1 MVASATATDLPA
13 RAARIELV
21 VSDNDGVL
29 TDGTVFVSEKG
40 EELKQYNLRDGM
52 GVELLRNAGVATA
65 ILTRETSLFA
75 RRRADKLKLPY
86 CWLGVR
92 DKHAHLAEILKET
105 GLQMEQIAYIGD
117 DVNDLA
123 IIEAIAP
130 FGLTCAPA
138 DATPRVREAVH
149 MVCQQPG
156 GRGAFREFAEW
167 ILSLRAAAQA
177 GGSR

>member
-1 MVASATATDLPA
+1 MPSEVEATA

-21 VSDNDGVL
+21 ICDNDGVL
-29 TDGTVFVSEKG
+29 TDGTVYYSERG

-52 GVELLRNAGVATA
+52 GVELLRNEGVKTA
-65 ILTRETSLFA
+65 ILTRESTQFA

-92 DKHAHLAEILKET
+92 DKHAHLEEITQET
-105 GLQMEQIAYIGD
+105 NLHMEQIAYIGD

-123 IIEAIAP
+123 IIKAIAP
-130 FGLTCAPA
+130 LGLTAAPA
-138 DATPRVREAVH
+138 DAAPVVREAVH
-149 MVCQQPG
+149 MVCKQPG

-167 ILSLRAAAQA
+167 ILQLKAAANS
-177 GGSR
+177 GGNR